1 MNFVKEDIFM
11 PGESIALYQPVAHVA
26 QGNAHHWGEDNDKK
40 AVSDDIDHSTAIW
53 LQTEYIAHT
62 VYVEHNWLLNF
73 FLVLFF
79 IYGFQGATHFLFILF
94 I

>member
-1 MNFVKEDIFM
+1 MLLRVMRITEEKTM
-11 PGESIALYQPVAHVA
+11 TRKQWVMLY
-26 QGNAHHWGEDNDKK
+26 
-40 AVSDDIDHSTAIW
+40 HSTAIW
-53 LQTEYIAHT
+53 LQTEYIAHN
-62 VYVEHNWLLNF
+62 VHVEHNWLLNF